1 MYRAIVCRGRQDKN
15 AGSRQI
21 ADQLISFS
29 LSLSFRGSNCFDIAF
44 TGFDSLAAAR
54 CIFFPQSIVAA
65 YLARDREQ
73 PKSDICYATFIL
85 SLFSRFF
92 FFFPL
97 FVETRRNKPSSSSS
111 SRIRVIPTHRGAV
124 AHIQF
129 RSVRNIRVYDQLD
142 LETSERALCKRASS
156 FYSSGS
162 VRRTRDD
169 R

>member
-92 FFFPL
+92 FFFSPFRRDATQQT
-97 FVETRRNKPSSSSS
+97 FVVVVIAYPCNSNTPWRSGAYTISIGSEYTRVRS
-111 SRIRVIPTHRGAV
+111 IRP
-124 AHIQF
+124 
-129 RSVRNIRVYDQLD
+129 
-142 LETSERALCKRASS
+142 
-156 FYSSGS
+156 
-162 VRRTRDD
+162 
-169 R
+169 